1 MSTETQ
7 QTDVAK
13 RVEDVLAA
21 LETLEVAT
29 PEQEQQAAD
38 FLRKIKQTEKIVTEQ
53 YEPKKKE
60 LYAPYKELLNEIKGY
75 TDKLARAEKATRR
88 AINAY
93 IAEREKQRRKA
104 EEKARREEEERRLNA
119 AVDSGREEIL
129 DQPTV
134 TQKEPEPERPENT
147 YTVTRW
153 KWMVVDKARV
163 NPDYLTVDEKAVNA
177 IVRAKKD
184 DAAGILGDGIKVYSV
199 QEVAVKT

>member
-13 RVEDVLAA
+13 RVEDVVAA
-21 LETLEVAT
+21 LETLEVTT
-29 PEQEQQAAD
+29 PEQEQQAAE
-38 FLRKIKQTEKIVTEQ
+38 FLRKIKQTEKIVVEQ

-60 LYAPYKELLNEIKGY
+60 LYAPYKALLNEIKAY
-75 TDKLARAEKATRR
+75 TDKLARVEKATRR
-88 AINAY
+88 AINTY
-93 IAEREKQRRKA
+93 IAEREKQRREA

-129 DQPTV
+129 DQPV
-134 TQKEPEPERPENT
+134 VAQKEPEPERPENT

-153 KWMVVDKARV
+153 KWEIVEKSKV

-177 IVRAKKD
+177 IVRSKKD
-184 DAAGILGDGIKVYSV
+184 DAAGVLGPGIRVFSV